1 MTGAAWFGAA
11 LTLALSG
18 CSQEAEARR
27 QAKAEALRQRDL
39 ASINNERAVFERDE
53 ARARAELAAA
63 ERDEARARAEIA
75 KLRAEG
81 ANERP
86 EGCP

>member
-27 QAKAEALRQRDL
+27 QARAEALRQRDL
-39 ASINNERAVFERDE
+39 ASINNERAVYERDE
-53 ARARAELAAA
+53 ARARAEIAEA

-75 KLRAEG
+75 EIQAES
-81 ANERP
+81 AAELAEVSP
-86 EGCP
+86 